1 MRLRC
6 TLLFKSIVLLS
17 SKQSARISV
26 FIFESVK
33 LILKLKKWSHNP
45 DRQDAPPQKKKQKQQ
60 EDALAFCKYL
70 NEKVFFRQ
78 VYST

>member
-6 TLLFKSIVLLS
+6 TLLFKSFVLLS

-45 DRQDAPPQKKKQKQQ
+45 DRQDAPPQKKQKQQ
-60 EDALAFCKYL
+60 ADALAFCKYL